1 MQTTISKYAEDNNLK
16 FHPMKYLM
24 AGGQII
30 SRGFKEKLLS
40 VFKGRFWVSQITIE
54 EKSICRRNER
64 LAESPVDY
72 MFSHAFRSILPFS
85 FDN

>member
-1 MQTTISKYAEDNNLK
+1 MAFDIYRVKILGIIPGMQTTISKYAEDNNLK

-40 VFKGRFWVSQITIE
+40 VFKGRYWVSQITIE
-54 EKSICRRNER
+54 EKSIRRR
-64 LAESPVDY
+64 KG
-72 MFSHAFRSILPFS
+72 
-85 FDN
+85 